1 VIEPFPTYYDRLDEL
16 KAQLAD
22 PGSLGVVVFD
32 ASPLATL
39 EYEYGTDAYRE
50 VRQRLLRVFAEQR
63 GRDYRQGDLL
73 TLNEPRGLRFLIF
86 LDRKRRQAL
95 PMAPSDLRGT
105 RARLAS
111 SLVPALS
118 RAVFPYFKSPLRID
132 VGYALGL
139 QNPLVDSERI
149 VRRAVDEASETATQ
163 LRTMEEVAERERLQ
177 DVIVRDRLVTAY
189 QPILRLSDQTV
200 LGFEALSRGARGGGF
215 DTADS
220 LFEAAA
226 RHELLIELDRLCRS
240 RALLNSGRVSSSGK
254 LFVNT
259 LPATI
264 RDPQF
269 RGKALIDFLDKA
281 QVAPDRIV
289 IEITEKLVIDN
300 YNLFRETM
308 AYFTDL
314 GMSFAVDDVGA
325 GYSGL
330 EAIARLKPT
339 YLKIDMLLV
348 RDVHVSL
355 VNREMVKAIIALG
368 QGIGSQVIAEGI
380 QTDDEV
386 RALGDMG
393 VDWGQG
399 YVLARPDVGPEP

>member
-1 VIEPFPTYYDRLDEL
+1 VIEPFPTYYERLDEL

-22 PGSLGVVVFD
+22 RGSLGVIVFD
-32 ASPLATL
+32 ASPLAIL

-50 VRQRLLRVFAEQR
+50 VRQRLLRVFSEQR

-73 TLNEPRGLRFLIF
+73 ALNEPRGLKFLLF

-95 PMAPSDLRGT
+95 PITPGDLRGT
-105 RARLAS
+105 RTRMAS
-111 SLVPALS
+111 SLVPALG

-132 VGYALGL
+132 VGYAIGL

-149 VRRAVDEASETATQ
+149 VRRAVDEAAETAVQ

-177 DVIVRDRLVTAY
+177 DLIVRDRLVTAY
-189 QPILRLSDQTV
+189 QPIFQLSDQTV
-200 LGFEALSRGARGGGF
+200 LGFEALSRGARGAGF
-215 DTADS
+215 DTADA

-240 RALLNSGRVSSSGK
+240 RALLNSGRVPSSGK
-254 LFVNT
+254 LFINT

-269 RGKALIDFLDKA
+269 RGRSLITFLDRA
-281 QVAPDRIV
+281 QVSPSRIV
-289 IEITEKLVIDN
+289 IEITEKLVIEN
-300 YNLFRETM
+300 YGLFREAM

-314 GMSFAVDDVGA
+314 GVSFAVDDVGA

-330 EAIARLKPT
+330 ESIASLKPAF
-339 YLKIDMLLV
+339 LKIDIALV
-348 RDVHVSL
+348 HDVHASL

-368 QGIGSQVIAEGI
+368 RGIGATVIAEGI
-380 QTDDEV
+380 QGEPELA
-386 RALGDMG
+386 ALREMG
-393 VDWGQG
+393 IEYGQG
-399 YVLARPDVGPEP
+399 YFLARPDSGPE